1 MELDGGYNLYGNKST
16 AILHEK
22 DTGLDIHYHNYGGGA
37 LYYKD
42 ERIYELPWEK
52 QKKLTDYL

>member
-42 ERIYELPWEK
+42 ERICELPWEK